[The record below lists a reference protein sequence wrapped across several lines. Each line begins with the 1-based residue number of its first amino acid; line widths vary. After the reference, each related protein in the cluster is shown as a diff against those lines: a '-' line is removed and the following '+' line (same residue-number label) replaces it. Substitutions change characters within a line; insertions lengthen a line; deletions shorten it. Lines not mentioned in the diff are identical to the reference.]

1 MTATKSYKKAVRRV
15 ILDARR
21 YIDDGQESYSAWQ
34 KAMDDFKGASIDVD
48 AYVHDIERESAKY
61 QQAAKSG
68 DTKEL
73 LIAGGIIVAALV
85 GIKKLLWH
93 RLKRYGISERNLQA
107 SIERTESKL
116 RKKEYADIP
125 SLLGKLTKF
134 KVSLKDKVRAIAQS
148 IKTGISNF
156 GSAIKGKWS
165 SAFGDSAC
173 FSVRHNDIVLA
184 ALIGPII
191 GAGLSGLASLVGS
204 AYTFRAG
211 NTKQEALNE
220 IEKAKKELKSEHKL
234 IPEVAI
240 NAFAKACKAVVKLMP
255 ENKDKI
261 NQIYGKVYGQYNKMK
276 ALPREDS
283 ACFVDRIVHDAMYRR
298 KKMCHY
304 ALQGVTRRDSIGATK
319 FIIDSYAKRNLL
331 QLLKPV
337 RGLSS
342 QQTKILNRRIDAAI
356 LRKLDSVIYSRSMR
370 KDFLASAAM
379 FAVSNL
385 LVPLLVRIISAP
397 IVKVLEA
404 PGAAL
409 QSSIKANLTDPVT
422 SKIKGQAESIVGK
435 LKQILASR
443 GKDETAIGALWRGV
457 RPELDKLI
465 ASLKREGGNLGKSI
479 LGALKAGVDKVS
491 KIFSKR
497 DSRYALC
504 Y

>member
-1 MTATKSYKKAVRRV
+1 MTAPKSYKKAVRRI

-34 KAMDDFKGASIDVD
+34 KAMDDFKGAAIDVD

-125 SLLGKLTKF
+125 SLLEKLTKF
-134 KVSLKDKVRAIAQS
+134 KVSLKDKIRSIAQS

-156 GSAIKGKWS
+156 GSAIKGKWN
-165 SAFGDSAC
+165 AV
-173 FSVRHNDIVLA
+173 FSD
-184 ALIGPII
+184 
-191 GAGLSGLASLVGS
+191 VG
-204 AYTFRAG
+204 F
-211 NTKQEALNE
+211 N
-220 IEKAKKELKSEHKL
+220 
-234 IPEVAI
+234 
-240 NAFAKACKAVVKLMP
+240 
-255 ENKDKI
+255 
-261 NQIYGKVYGQYNKMK
+261 
-276 ALPREDS
+276 
-283 ACFVDRIVHDAMYRR
+283 DRIVHDAMYRR

-304 ALQGVTRRDSIGATK
+304 ALQGVTRRDSIGATR
-319 FIIDSYAKRNLL
+319 FIIDSYAKHNLL

-337 RGLSS
+337 RGLTS

-356 LRKLDSVIYSRSMR
+356 LKKLDRVIRSRSMR
-370 KDFLASAAM
+370 KDFLATAAM

-465 ASLKREGGNLGKSI
+465 TSLKREGGNLGKSI

-497 DSRYALC
+497 DSRYAL
-504 Y
+504 YY

>member
-1 MTATKSYKKAVRRV
+1 MTAPKSYKKAVRRI

-34 KAMDDFKGASIDVD
+34 KAMDDFKGAAIDVE
-48 AYVHDIERESAKY
+48 AYVHDIERESVKY

-68 DTKEL
+68 NTKEL

-125 SLLGKLTKF
+125 SLLGKLSKF

-156 GSAIKGKWS
+156 GSAIKGTWNA
-165 SAFGDSAC
+165 AFSD
-173 FSVRHNDIVLA
+173 
-184 ALIGPII
+184 
-191 GAGLSGLASLVGS
+191 VG
-204 AYTFRAG
+204 F
-211 NTKQEALNE
+211 N
-220 IEKAKKELKSEHKL
+220 
-234 IPEVAI
+234 
-240 NAFAKACKAVVKLMP
+240 
-255 ENKDKI
+255 
-261 NQIYGKVYGQYNKMK
+261 
-276 ALPREDS
+276 
-283 ACFVDRIVHDAMYRR
+283 DRIVHDAMYRR

-304 ALQGVTRRDSIGATK
+304 AFQGVTRRDSVGATK
-319 FIIDSYAKRNLL
+319 FIIDSYAKHNLL

-337 RGLSS
+337 RGLTS

-356 LRKLDSVIYSRSMR
+356 LRKLDRVIRSRRMR
-370 KDFLASAAM
+370 KDFLATAAM

-422 SKIKGQAESIVGK
+422 SKIKGQAEAIVGK

-465 ASLKREGGNLGKSI
+465 TSLKREGGNLGKSI

-497 DSRYALC
+497 DSRYAL
-504 Y
+504 YY

>member
-1 MTATKSYKKAVRRV
+1 MTAPKSYKKAVRRI

-34 KAMDDFKGASIDVD
+34 KAMDDFKGAAIDVD

-73 LIAGGIIVAALV
+73 LIAGGVIIAALV

-134 KVSLKDKVRAIAQS
+134 KVSLKDKIRAIAQS

-156 GSAIKGKWS
+156 GSAIKGKWNA
-165 SAFGDSAC
+165 AFSD
-173 FSVRHNDIVLA
+173 
-184 ALIGPII
+184 
-191 GAGLSGLASLVGS
+191 VG
-204 AYTFRAG
+204 F
-211 NTKQEALNE
+211 N
-220 IEKAKKELKSEHKL
+220 
-234 IPEVAI
+234 
-240 NAFAKACKAVVKLMP
+240 
-255 ENKDKI
+255 
-261 NQIYGKVYGQYNKMK
+261 
-276 ALPREDS
+276 
-283 ACFVDRIVHDAMYRR
+283 DRIVHDAMYRR

-304 ALQGVTRRDSIGATK
+304 ALQGVTRRDSIGATR
-319 FIIDSYAKRNLL
+319 FIIDSYAKHNLL
-331 QLLKPV
+331 QLLKPI
-337 RGLSS
+337 RGLTS

-356 LRKLDSVIYSRSMR
+356 LRKLDRVIYSRGMR

-465 ASLKREGGNLGKSI
+465 ASLKREGGNFGRSI
-479 LGALKAGVDKVS
+479 LGALKSGVDKIS
-491 KIFSKR
+491 KIFSRK
-497 DSRYALC
+497 DSCYAL
-504 Y
+504 YY